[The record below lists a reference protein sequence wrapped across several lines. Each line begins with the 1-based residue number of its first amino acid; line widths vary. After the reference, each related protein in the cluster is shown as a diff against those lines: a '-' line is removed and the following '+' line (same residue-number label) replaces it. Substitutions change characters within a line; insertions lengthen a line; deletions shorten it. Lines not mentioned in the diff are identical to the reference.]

1 VTDRYDVGGRLTAV
15 TDAANRTVRYSY
27 DGLDM
32 TGAEDEQGRRLFAVS
47 YRDRAVAQVIVG
59 NAAAYDFA
67 FAFVGDGS
75 FRRARE
81 ATVRAPDGTRTVL
94 KIENGTVRSTVT
106 SR

>member
-1 VTDRYDVGGRLTAV
+1 MTDRYDVGGRLTAV

-27 DGLDM
+27 DGL
-32 TGAEDEQGRRLFAVS
+32 GAEDEQGRRLFAVS